1 MQLELSSVA
10 KWKGDVVIVEPI
22 EVPRMIGHIHVP
34 DNYTGRKDDS
44 GQLWKGEVKAFGDD
58 IDREVPG
65 WKGIKVGDR
74 VWIRA
79 YALNCPSF
87 KTKQGKENIAIRQ
100 EDVMLV
106 EEVAA

>member
-1 MQLELSSVA
+1 MQLELSKVA

-22 EVPRMIGHIHVP
+22 EVPKMIGHIHVP
-34 DNYTGRKDDS
+34 ENYQGNKDNSGR
-44 GQLWKGEVKAFGDD
+44 LWKGEVKAFGDD
-58 IDREVPG
+58 LNMNVSG
-65 WKGIKVGDR
+65 WKDVKVGDR

-79 YALNCPSF
+79 FALNCPSF
-87 KTKQGKENIAIRQ
+87 KTKDGKENIAVRQ